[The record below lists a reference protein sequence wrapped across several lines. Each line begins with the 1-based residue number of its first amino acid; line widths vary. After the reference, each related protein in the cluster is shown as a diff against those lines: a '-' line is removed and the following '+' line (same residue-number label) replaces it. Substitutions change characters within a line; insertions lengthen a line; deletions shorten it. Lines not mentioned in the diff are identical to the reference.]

1 MNGGVPL
8 SNLSDNKESMER
20 IGIAASKIA
29 KGNLFLYNFYV
40 ITISLLVSLLLFLL
54 AGIVVFLG
62 LFIIRLALG
71 PFLPSMGQ
79 HLWDVIFSLSLIAL
93 TLLVAIISL
102 FAISKNIKFKK

>member
-1 MNGGVPL
+1 
-8 SNLSDNKESMER
+8 MER

-40 ITISLLVSLLLFLL
+40 IAISLLVSILLFLL
-54 AGIVVFLG
+54 AGVAVFSG
-62 LFIIRLALG
+62 LFIIHFILS

-79 HLWDVIFSLSLIAL
+79 HVWDMIFSLSLIAL
-93 TLLVAIISL
+93 TLLVAMMTL